1 MMRVSKALGSWF
13 GRGVAM
19 AAALVAL
26 STATDARADEEFTA
40 KGGKGTIEVK
50 GNGHWHINKGAPWK
64 ATVGA
69 TVLLKEKWALS
80 DDAATISGVPAGSA
94 TVKVYVC
101 DGGTCKSA
109 EVTVTVN

>member
-40 KGGKGTIEVK
+40 KGVNWVRDRITEKNMGALLGKYV
-50 GNGHWHINKGAPWK
+50 
-64 ATVGA
+64 
-69 TVLLKEKWALS
+69 
-80 DDAATISGVPAGSA
+80 DAGDIIIDLA
-94 TVKVYVC
+94 
-101 DGGTCKSA
+101 
-109 EVTVTVN
+109 